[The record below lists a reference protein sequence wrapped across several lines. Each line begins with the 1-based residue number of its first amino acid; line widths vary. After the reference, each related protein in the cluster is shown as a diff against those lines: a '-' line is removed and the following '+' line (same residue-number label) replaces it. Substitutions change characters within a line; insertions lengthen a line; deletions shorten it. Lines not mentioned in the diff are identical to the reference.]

1 MVAIHET
8 KRNDIVAV
16 GMPSGSRDKEAKE
29 AEGRENYKY
38 EIQKITIIL

>member
-29 AEGRENYKY
+29 TK
-38 EIQKITIIL
+38 KH